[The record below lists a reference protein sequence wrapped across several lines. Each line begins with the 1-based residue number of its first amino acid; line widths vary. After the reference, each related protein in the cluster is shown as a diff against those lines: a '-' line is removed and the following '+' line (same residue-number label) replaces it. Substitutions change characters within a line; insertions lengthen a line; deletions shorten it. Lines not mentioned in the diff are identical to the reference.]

1 MNKNTDSY
9 LLVTSLRVCLVIADC
24 FGVAPHKWEDHKL
37 VLRYRRSSAFLH
49 PGNIFIPACKFNG
62 RARMYSVFVLNEA

>member
-9 LLVTSLRVCLVIADC
+9 LLLTSLRVCLVIAGC

-37 VLRYRRSSAFLH
+37 VLRSEDLSAFLPPPPSPQYFH
-49 PGNIFIPACKFNG
+49 LNG
-62 RARMYSVFVLNEA
+62 EQECIQFSF